1 MELIMGI
8 VFVGVPVIALFI
20 ALWIHYTR
28 KQPSVIQ
35 SGNTVAGDMCAGDV
49 VVIQRTSFSE
59 APKTPDLRGS
69 KAITTVADTIV
80 AVQRPR
86 AYDPHTQSEGGIPV
100 ERKAVMTA
108 SKPRSSAM
116 SSVYSRQYGGGSTDN
131 HDHTGD
137 IIMAAV
143 LLDAMRQE
151 TPAVVSCA
159 PAPEPEYR
167 PDSYSSAPA
176 PSSCYNSSSY
186 SDSSSSDSY
195 SSSSDSGSSS
205 FD

>member
-8 VFVGVPVIALFI
+8 VFVGVPVVALFI

-28 KQPSVIQ
+28 KQPNVIQ
-35 SGNTVAGDMCAGDV
+35 SGNTVAGDLCAGDV

-59 APKTPDLRGS
+59 IPKTKP
-69 KAITTVADTIV
+69 
-80 AVQRPR
+80 
-86 AYDPHTQSEGGIPV
+86 AYDPYNQSEGGIPV

-159 PAPEPEYR
+159 PAPAPEYR